1 MNIDYKRCLQ
11 SIIIIIISFIIAK
24 VYSNYSRKKEKE
36 NKDLINYELNNII
49 YYIILTAGIILALFN
64 LQIQTSTLLTV
75 LGSAGIAIALSLQT
89 MLTNITSGLYIGC
102 NNLYKIGDMIQITS
116 PSGQLY
122 KGNVSS
128 FNLFN
133 TTITDNKNS
142 IIIPNTMIQSNI
154 IVL

>member
-1 MNIDYKRCLQ
+1 MNLDYKRCLQ
-11 SIIIIIISFIIAK
+11 SIVIIIISFIIAK
-24 VYSNYSRKKEKE
+24 LYSDHATKKE

-49 YYIILTAGIILALFN
+49 YYIILITGIIFALFN

-89 MLTNITSGLYIGC
+89 ILTNVTSGLYIGC

>member
-1 MNIDYKRCLQ
+1 MNLDYKRCLQ
-11 SIIIIIISFIIAK
+11 SIVIIIISFIIAK
-24 VYSNYSRKKEKE
+24 LYSNNSTKKE

-49 YYIILTAGIILALFN
+49 YYIILIIGIIFALFN

-89 MLTNITSGLYIGC
+89 ILTNVTSGLYIGC

-116 PSGQLY
+116 PSGKLY

>member
-1 MNIDYKRCLQ
+1 
-11 SIIIIIISFIIAK
+11 
-24 VYSNYSRKKEKE
+24 
-36 NKDLINYELNNII
+36 
-49 YYIILTAGIILALFN
+49 
-64 LQIQTSTLLTV
+64 
-75 LGSAGIAIALSLQT
+75 
-89 MLTNITSGLYIGC
+89 
-102 NNLYKIGDMIQITS
+102 MIQITS

>member
-1 MNIDYKRCLQ
+1 M
-11 SIIIIIISFIIAK
+11 IIKDVYNLSLLSFIIVK
-24 VYSNYSRKKEKE
+24 LYSNYSTKKE

-49 YYIILTAGIILALFN
+49 LITGIIFALFN

-89 MLTNITSGLYIGC
+89 ILTNVTSGLYIGC

>member
-1 MNIDYKRCLQ
+1 MNLDYKRCLQ
-11 SIIIIIISFIIAK
+11 SIVIIIIFFIIAK
-24 VYSNYSRKKEKE
+24 LYRDHATKKE

-49 YYIILTAGIILALFN
+49 YYIILITGIIFALFN

-89 MLTNITSGLYIGC
+89 ILTNVTSGLYIGC

-116 PSGQLY
+116 PSGKLY

>member
-24 VYSNYSRKKEKE
+24 LYSNYSTKKE

-49 YYIILTAGIILALFN
+49 YYIILITGIIFALFN

-89 MLTNITSGLYIGC
+89 ILTNVTSGLYIGC

>member
-24 VYSNYSRKKEKE
+24 LYSNYSTKKE

-49 YYIILTAGIILALFN
+49 LITGIIFALFN

-89 MLTNITSGLYIGC
+89 ILTNVTSGLYIGC